1 MPHGN
6 VYDHRRKAGAW
17 RVWLRVT
24 DGIPDNAVFLFLL
37 HNVGVGSRL
46 NAGVLSILG
55 LREA

>member
-46 NAGVLSILG
+46 NAGVLST
-55 LREA
+55 